1 MKRLTVDGKKYKF
14 EIVIRKTGKHEIF
27 EYEKKYSDEDRF
39 WGRKDLRQ
47 ELDKASPFVK
57 RYARYILNDIYPK
70 KGGVSVATTETKVEG
85 VKEKT
90 IDEKVAESK
99 GVSIAEVEYIMPKK
113 ESQIVLS
120 SLKRGRNVLL
130 VGASGCGKSKM
141 ILELAKQE
149 GKIVSRLPLHN
160 GCTDASFVGEKGL
173 RVNETTGQSETF
185 FQYGILPTA
194 MKDGHWLL
202 LDELDFCQPEY
213 LATLQAVF
221 EGNNTPLTLADNG
234 GEKIYPHKDFR
245 IIATANTLGRGD
257 TNGYHGTNMLNI
269 ATLDRWTI
277 ITMDYT
283 TQENKLLSRIISS
296 EVAEKM
302 VAVAKRIRNAIKVG
316 ELPDFVFSTRRL
328 LCWSEAVVDMGFE
341 LGTEA
346 EVLGRLLTEER
357 KIIGEF
363 IYDTFGKRV

>member
-1 MKRLTVDGKKYKF
+1 MVKKLTIDGNRYTYQF
-14 EIVIRKTGKHEIF
+14 SMRKTGKVETF
-27 EYEKKYSDEDRF
+27 VYDKKYGDEERY
-39 WGRKDLRQ
+39 WGRKDLRG
-47 ELDKASPFVK
+47 EISKASPFVK
-57 RYARYILNDIYPK
+57 RYKRYILNDIYPK
-70 KGGVSVATTETKVEG
+70 NTIHTITEVKAVGEKSIEEM
-85 VKEKT
+85 VKEVKT
-90 IDEKVAESK
+90 SV
-99 GVSIAEVEYIMPKK
+99 GVNEVEYLMPQK
-113 ESQIVLS
+113 ERKIVLS
-120 SLKRGRNVLL
+120 SLKRGKNVLL

-141 ILELAKQE
+141 VLELAKQE
-149 GKIVSRLPLHN
+149 GKIVSRLPLN
-160 GCTDASFVGEKGL
+160 GGCTDASFIGEKGL
-173 RVNETTGQSETF
+173 RVNEKGDSETF

-194 MKDGHWLL
+194 MKNGNWLL

-221 EGNNTPLTLADNG
+221 EGGNTPLTISDNG

-257 TNGYHGTNMLNI
+257 TNWYHGTNMLNI

-283 TQENKLLSRIISS
+283 PQENKLLEKIVNS
-296 EVAEKM
+296 EIANKM
-302 VAVAKRIRNAIKVG
+302 VAVAKRIRNAIKIG
-316 ELPDFVFSTRRL
+316 ELPDYVFSTRRL
-328 LCWSEAVVDMGFE
+328 LHWAEAVVDLGFE